1 MYVDVLN
8 ATRPCKHQRPRAS
21 ALVAVSLLRPEAGLA
36 KRPRARRVSPW
47 GGMAE
52 TSHDSDDEEDDEEEE
67 D

>member
-1 MYVDVLN
+1 M
-8 ATRPCKHQRPRAS
+8 PRGPAS
-21 ALVAVSLLRPEAGLA
+21 TNDLGPQLGLVAVSLLRPEAGLA

-52 TSHDSDDEEDDEEEE
+52 TSHDSDDEGDDEEEE